1 MKIFDK
7 KPVDKKEIL
16 DHTMIFA
23 SLNNSKVQTEYSIKS
38 CYSKFEAAQKETQ
51 PIQIKE

>member
-1 MKIFDK
+1 MKI
-7 KPVDKKEIL
+7 VDKKEVL

-23 SLNNSKVQTEYSIKS
+23 SMKNSKVQTEYSIKS
-38 CYSKFEAAQKETQ
+38 CYSKFEASRKETK